1 MSSCWTTFFTFV
13 AMNGQSARILEAAS
27 GLLSNAARVPN
38 SVKTLTFKTFKCS
51 TCLCDQ
57 GPCIYPHIKN
67 PIWWTQAKSVT
78 ALAVSTHTWL
88 STVHGLRHPKL
99 YSTSSPQKAD
109 DEQGAKDD
117 MLSSGESP
125 VKANLAENEAA
136 CGKKRKG
143 KMNRY
148 VKRASK
154 ATEKMKEKMAD
165 KVKDIKENIFT
176 IPNLLS
182 TTRLVMS
189 PVLGYLV
196 IQECYTLGTCLFVMA
211 GITDL
216 LDGFIARNFR
226 NQQSVLGSIID
237 PLADKCLVAILTLS
251 LTFSGLI
258 PVPLTILMVSRDV
271 GLVGSVFY
279 LRYQSLP
286 PPRTVSRFFD
296 ITHATVQ
303 LKPTTISKLNTA
315 VQLGLVGFTLAAPVF
330 HYVDHPLLHALWY
343 ATAATTILSGFSY
356 VFSKDAF
363 KFLRK

>member
-1 MSSCWTTFFTFV
+1 
-13 AMNGQSARILEAAS
+13 MNVQ
-27 GLLSNAARVPN
+27 AARFLSSAPAMMSMCTQTSRSVPRLALRSQGLKHSPRLCGQVACLHLN
-38 SVKTLTFKTFKCS
+38 KHILRTTHAKYITSSAVAACRLTTLYGYC
-51 TCLCDQ
+51 
-57 GPCIYPHIKN
+57 
-67 PIWWTQAKSVT
+67 
-78 ALAVSTHTWL
+78 
-88 STVHGLRHPKL
+88 PKL
-99 YSTSSPQKAD
+99 YSTGSPQETD
-109 DEQGAKDD
+109 DKRAAKDEKR
-117 MLSSGESP
+117 SPGE
-125 VKANLAENEAA
+125 VHVDTDFVENEAT
-136 CGKKRKG
+136 GEKRRKG
-143 KMNRY
+143 QMNRY
-148 VKRASK
+148 VRRASK

-165 KVKDIKENIFT
+165 TVKDMKENIFT

-196 IQECYTLGTCLFVMA
+196 IQESYTLGACLFAVA

-216 LDGFIARNFR
+216 LDGFIARNFK

-237 PLADKCLVAILTLS
+237 PLADKCLVTILALS
-251 LTFSGLI
+251 LTVSGLI

-330 HYVDHPLLHALWY
+330 HYVDHPLLHALWFT
-343 ATAATTILSGFSY
+343 TAATTILSGLSY